1 MNFEFTNQAIDFI
14 QQALSQHN
22 SKSYRILMDYVDG
35 NSPYNDDPVGCHCNV
50 MG

>member
-14 QQALSQHN
+14 QQALSQHD

-35 NSPYNDDPVGCHCNV
+35 NSPPL
-50 MG
+50 